1 MASFWEEVM
10 NRIITAALA
19 AAISVAASGA
29 VFADTIK
36 VGVIAPFS
44 GPFAIYG
51 KQYREAIETY
61 VAQNGTA
68 AGEHEIEFIYKDV
81 GGPNPDNSR
90 ALAQELLIRE
100 QVDYLAGFTFTPN
113 ALAVAPLI
121 EQSQTP
127 TVIFNAATS
136 SINKESGYFLR
147 TSYTL
152 WQVSAPLAEW
162 AYDQGM
168 RTVAITVS
176 DYGPGIDAENAFKE
190 AFEAKGGEVVDA
202 IRMPLSTTDF
212 TPFIQ
217 RVRDADP
224 DAVFTFLPGGPPT
237 FTYTKTYNENGLAQ
251 AGIKFLG
258 TAETEEVNLQG
269 LGDDAIGLTTA
280 YHYSGAHDSDMNR
293 DFKAKL
299 TELFPDAVANW
310 ASVGAYDG
318 THLIYQMV
326 AAAGSDG
333 PAAVES
339 ALGLEWE
346 SPRGTVKMDPDTRT
360 VIQNVYIREVE
371 RDSTTG
377 ELVNR
382 EKGVI
387 ATVGDLG
394 WTQ

>member
-1 MASFWEEVM
+1 M
-10 NRIITAALA
+10 NRFISAAIL
-19 AAISVAASGA
+19 AAISTVASSAAIG
-29 VFADTIK
+29 DTIK

-51 KQYREAIETY
+51 KQYQQAIETY

-81 GGPNPDNSR
+81 GGPNPDQSR
-90 ALAQELLIRE
+90 SLAQELLIRD

-121 EQSQTP
+121 DQSQTP

-136 SINKESGYFLR
+136 SINKESDFFLR

-152 WQVSAPLAEW
+152 WQVSAPLAQW
-162 AYDQGM
+162 AYQQGM
-168 RTVAITVS
+168 RTAATTVS
-176 DYGPGIDAENAFKE
+176 DYGPGIDAENAFRQ
-190 AFEAKGGEVVDA
+190 AFESAGGEVVDA

-217 RVRDADP
+217 RVRDAAP

-251 AGIKFLG
+251 AGIRFLG
-258 TAETEEVNLQG
+258 TAETEEVNLQS

-280 YHYSGAHDSDMNR
+280 YHYSGAHESQANDA
-293 DFKAKL
+293 FKAKL

-310 ASVGAYDG
+310 ASVGAFDG

-326 AAAGSDG
+326 AAAGKNG
-333 PAAVES
+333 PEAVQS
-339 ALGLEWE
+339 VLGLEWE
-346 SPRGTVKMDPDTRT
+346 SPRGTVSMDPEART
-360 VIQNVYIREVE
+360 VEQNVYIREVE
-371 RDSTTG
+371 RDADSG

-382 EKGVI
+382 EKGII

>member
-1 MASFWEEVM
+1 M
-10 NRIITAALA
+10 NRFVSTVVAAT
-19 AAISVAASGA
+19 ICTAASGMA
-29 VFADTIK
+29 YGDTIK

-44 GPFAIYG
+44 GPFAVYG
-51 KQYREAIETY
+51 QQYQQAIETY
-61 VAQNGTA
+61 AAQNGTT
-68 AGEHEIEFIYKDV
+68 AGDHEIEFVYKDV
-81 GGPNPDNSR
+81 GGPNPDQARS
-90 ALAQELLIRE
+90 LAQELLIRD

-121 EQSQTP
+121 DQSETP

-136 SINKESGYFLR
+136 SINKESGFYLR

-162 AYDQGM
+162 AYAQGM
-168 RTVAITVS
+168 RTAATTVS
-176 DYGPGIDAENAFKE
+176 DYGPGIDAENAFKQ
-190 AFEAKGGEVVDA
+190 AFEAQGGEVIDA

-212 TPFIQ
+212 TPFVQ
-217 RVRDADP
+217 RVRDAAP

-237 FTYTKTYNENGLAQ
+237 FTYTKTYNENGLAD

-269 LGDDAIGLTTA
+269 FGDAAIGLTTA
-280 YHYSGAHDSDMNR
+280 YHYSGDHASAAND

-299 TELFPDAVANW
+299 TELHPDAVPNW

-333 PAAVES
+333 PAAVQS
-339 ALGLEWE
+339 ALDLEWE
-346 SPRGTVKMDPDTRT
+346 SPRGPVKMDPETRT
-360 VIQNVYIREVE
+360 VVQNVYIREVE
-371 RDSTTG
+371 RDADSG
-377 ELVNR
+377 LLVNR

>member
-1 MASFWEEVM
+1 M
-10 NRIITAALA
+10 NRSAVAVITAL
-19 AAISVAASGA
+19 SFGLSGAAS
-29 VFADTIK
+29 ADTIT

-51 KQYREAIETY
+51 KQYQEAIDTY
-61 VAQNGTA
+61 VAQNGTM
-68 AGEHEIEFIYKDV
+68 AGEHEIVFIYKDV
-81 GGPNPDNSR
+81 GGPNPDQSR
-90 ALAQELLIRE
+90 SLAQELLIRD

-113 ALAVAPLI
+113 AFAVAPLI

-136 SINKESGYFLR
+136 AINTESEFFLR
-147 TSYTL
+147 TSFTL
-152 WQVSAPLAEW
+152 WQVTSPLAEW

-168 RTVAITVS
+168 RTAVTTVT
-176 DYGPGIDAENAFKE
+176 DYGPGIDAENAFKA
-190 AFEAKGGEVVDA
+190 AFEARGGEVLDQ

-217 RVRDADP
+217 SVREQSP
-224 DAVFTFLPGGPPT
+224 DALFTFLPGGPPT
-237 FTYTKTYNENGLAQ
+237 FTYTKTFNENGLADE
-251 AGIKFLG
+251 GITFLG

-269 LGDDAIGLTTA
+269 LGDEALGLSTA
-280 YHYSGAHDSDMNR
+280 YHYSGDHQSEMN
-293 DFKAKL
+293 DEFKAQL
-299 TELFPDAVANW
+299 TGLFPDAVANW

-339 ALGLEWE
+339 VLDLEWE
-346 SPRGTVKMDPDTRT
+346 SPRGPLKMDPDART
-360 VIQNVYIREVE
+360 VIQNVYIRAVE
-371 RDSTTG
+371 RDADSG
-377 ELVNR
+377 LLVNR
-382 EKGVI
+382 EQGII

-394 WTQ
+394 WPE

>member
-1 MASFWEEVM
+1 MKRA
-10 NRIITAALA
+10 IHAALA
-19 AAISVAASGA
+19 AVTAILLPA
-29 VFADTIK
+29 VTSADTIK

-51 KQYREAIETY
+51 KQYQEAVETY
-61 VAQNGTA
+61 VAQNGTT

-81 GGPNPDNSR
+81 GGPNPDQSR
-90 ALAQELLIRE
+90 ALAQELLIRD

-136 SINKESGYFLR
+136 SINKESEFYLR

-168 RTVAITVS
+168 RTVATTVT
-176 DYGPGIDAENAFKE
+176 DYGPGIDAENAFRA
-190 AFEAKGGEVVDA
+190 AFEAKGGEVIDA
-202 IRMPLSTTDF
+202 IRMPISTTDF

-217 RVRDADP
+217 RVRDAAP

-237 FTYTKTYNENGLAQ
+237 FTYTKTYNENGLAE

-269 LGDDAIGLTTA
+269 LGDAAIGLTTA
-280 YHYSGAHDSDMNR
+280 YHYSGAHDSDANR
-293 DFKAKL
+293 AFQAKL

-333 PAAVES
+333 PAAVE
-339 ALGLEWE
+339 AAKTLEWE
-346 SPRGTVKMDPDTRT
+346 SPRGPVKMDPETRT
-360 VIQNVYIREVE
+360 LIQNVYLREVA
-371 RDSTTG
+371 RDEATG
-377 ELVNR
+377 LLVNR
-382 EKGVI
+382 ETGVI

-394 WTQ
+394 WDK

>member
-1 MASFWEEVM
+1 M
-10 NRIITAALA
+10 NDLVSAALLG
-19 AAISVAASGA
+19 AISTVAAGTA
-29 VFADTIK
+29 FGDTIK

-51 KQYREAIETY
+51 KQYQQAIETY
-61 VAQNGTA
+61 VSQNGTT
-68 AGEHEIEFIYKDV
+68 AGEHEIEFIYKDA
-81 GGPNPDNSR
+81 GGPNPDQSR
-90 ALAQELLIRE
+90 SLAQELLIRD
-100 QVDYLAGFTFTPN
+100 QVNYLAGFTFTPN
-113 ALAVAPLI
+113 ALAIAPLI
-121 EQSQTP
+121 AQSETP

-136 SINKESGYFLR
+136 SINKESDFYLR

-168 RTVAITVS
+168 RTAATTVS
-176 DYGPGIDAENAFKE
+176 DYGPGIDAENAFRT
-190 AFEAKGGEVVDA
+190 AFEAKGGEVVDT

-217 RVRDADP
+217 RVRDAAP

-237 FTYTKTYNENGLAQ
+237 FTYTKTYNENGLAD

-280 YHYSGAHDSDMNR
+280 YHYSGAHDSETNNA
-293 DFKAKL
+293 FKSKL
-299 TELFPDAVANW
+299 RELFPDAVANW

-318 THLIYQMV
+318 THLIYHMV

-333 PAAVES
+333 PAAVQS

-346 SPRGTVKMDPDTRT
+346 SPRGPLTMDPETRT
-360 VIQNVYIREVE
+360 VVQNVYIREVE
-371 RDSTTG
+371 RDAGSG

-382 EKGVI
+382 EQGII

>member
-1 MASFWEEVM
+1 MKRFIS
-10 NRIITAALA
+10 AALA
-19 AAISVAASGA
+19 AAIGTAVSGAAS
-29 VFADTIK
+29 ADTIK

-51 KQYREAIETY
+51 KQYQEAIETY
-61 VAQNGTA
+61 VAQNGTT
-68 AGEHEIEFIYKDV
+68 AGAHEIEFIYKDV
-81 GGPNPDNSR
+81 GGPNPDQSR
-90 ALAQELLIRE
+90 SLAQELLIRD

-136 SINKESGYFLR
+136 SINKESDFYLR

-168 RTVAITVS
+168 RSAATTVT
-176 DYGPGIDAENAFKE
+176 DYGPGIDAENAFKA
-190 AFEAKGGEVVDA
+190 AFEAKGGEVVDT

-217 RVRDADP
+217 RVRDAAP

-237 FTYTKTYNENGLAQ
+237 FTYTKTYNENGLAD

-258 TAETEEVNLQG
+258 TAETEEVNLQS

-280 YHYSGAHDSDMNR
+280 YHYSGDHDSDANAA
-293 DFKAKL
+293 FKSKL

-318 THLIYQMV
+318 THLIYHMV

-333 PAAVES
+333 PAAVQS

-346 SPRGTVKMDPDTRT
+346 SPRGPVSMDPDART
-360 VIQNVYIREVE
+360 VVQNVYIREVE
-371 RDSTTG
+371 RDADSG
-377 ELVNR
+377 QLVNR

-394 WTQ
+394 WTR

>member
-1 MASFWEEVM
+1 MTR
-10 NRIITAALA
+10 NICAALA
-19 AAISVAASGA
+19 AAISTMAAGA
-29 VFADTIK
+29 ALGETIK

-51 KQYREAIETY
+51 KQFQEAIETY
-61 VAQNGTA
+61 VARHGTT

-81 GGPNPDNSR
+81 GGPNPDQSR
-90 ALAQELLIRE
+90 SLAQELLIRD

-136 SINKESGYFLR
+136 SINSESDFYLR

-168 RTVAITVS
+168 RTVATTVT
-176 DYGPGIDAENAFKE
+176 DYGPGIDAENAFKA
-190 AFEAKGGEVVDA
+190 AFEAKGGEVLDTV
-202 IRMPLSTTDF
+202 RMPLSTTDF

-217 RVRDADP
+217 RVRDIAP

-237 FTYTKTYNENGLAQ
+237 FTYTKTYNENGLAA

-280 YHYSGAHDSDMNR
+280 YHYSSDHESEAN
-293 DFKAKL
+293 DAFKAKL

-326 AAAGSDG
+326 EAAGSDG
-333 PAAVES
+333 PAAVEA

-346 SPRGTVKMDPDTRT
+346 SPRGPVTMDPEART
-360 VIQNVYIREVE
+360 VVQNVYIREVE
-371 RDSTTG
+371 RDADSG
-377 ELVNR
+377 LLVNR

-394 WTQ
+394 WKK

>member
-1 MASFWEEVM
+1 M
-10 NRIITAALA
+10 NSLLKAAGAALA
-19 AAISVAASGA
+19 LSVIGTGLS
-29 VFADTIK
+29 FADTIK

-51 KQYREAIETY
+51 KQYKEAIAVY
-61 VAQNGTA
+61 VDQHGTR
-68 AGEHEIEFIYKDV
+68 AGDHEIEFIYKDV

-90 ALAQELLIRE
+90 SLAQELLIRE

-121 EQSQTP
+121 DQSETP

-136 SINKESGYFLR
+136 AINKQSEFYVR

-152 WQVSAPLAEW
+152 WQVSAPMAEW
-162 AYDQGM
+162 AYDQGV
-168 RTVAITVS
+168 RTVATTVA
-176 DYGPGIDAENAFKE
+176 DYGPGIDAEKAFAA
-190 AFEAKGGEVVDA
+190 AFEARGGKVVDS
-202 IRMPLSTTDF
+202 IRMPLATTDF

-217 RVRDADP
+217 RIRDQAP
-224 DAVFTFLPGGPPT
+224 DALFAFLPGGPPT
-237 FTYTKTYNENGLAQ
+237 FGFTKTYNENGLAE

-258 TAETEEVNLQG
+258 TAETEEVNLQA
-269 LGDDAIGLTTA
+269 LGDAAIGLTTA
-280 YHYSGAHDSDMNR
+280 YHYSGAHDS
-293 DFKAKL
+293 
-299 TELFPDAVANW
+299 ELNAAFTSRLSEMFPGAIANW

-318 THLIYQMV
+318 THLIYEMV

-333 PAAVES
+333 PAAIE
-339 ALGLEWE
+339 AAKGLEWE
-346 SPRGTVKMDPDTRT
+346 SPRGPLKMDPETRT

-371 RDSTTG
+371 RDPDTG
-377 ELVNR
+377 LLVNR

-394 WTQ
+394 WNQ